1 MACKPCEVWRVYR
14 TKPAIKRLD
23 LIEQFIQSRRQGL
36 SPRTLEFYAGY
47 LRRAEKVVGLN
58 VSGEKIRSFLAGLQ
72 CSNGGKHAYF
82 RVLRVFY
89 RWLYSPKSRFR
100 LNPNDNP
107 MLAVDGPKVPQ
118 PLLPAPTQ
126 GEIDYVI
133 GQARSIKAKTIV
145 SLFGDSGVRLNELA
159 NLKAEDINWVE
170 NTITVWG
177 KGNRQRKAAFGPR
190 TAELLREFLSQ
201 NGTGEDNIWA
211 LKARGIQACLERL
224 TKRTG
229 VACNAHSLRRGFASS
244 LHRAGLDVEHIM
256 RLGGWQSLAMVLRY
270 TRSVKFEDSLQHYQA
285 LMCRD
290 GNK

>member
-1 MACKPCEVWRVYR
+1 MDESS
-14 TKPAIKRLD
+14 T
-23 LIEQFIQSRRQGL
+23 LINKFLQSRRQGL
-36 SPRTLEFYAGY
+36 SPRTLEFYQGY
-47 LRRAEKVVGLN
+47 LDRAKAVVGLD
-58 VSGEKIRSFLAGLQ
+58 VGGEDIHSFLANLQ

-82 RVLRVFY
+82 RTLRAFY
-89 RWLYSPKSRFR
+89 NWLYSPKSQFQ

-126 GEIDYVI
+126 DEVDYLID
-133 GQARSIKAKTIV
+133 QTKSIRLKTIV
-145 SLFGDSGVRLNELA
+145 SLFADSGVRLNELA
-159 NLKAEDINWVE
+159 NLKPEDINWVE

-177 KGNRQRKAAFGPR
+177 KGNKQRKAAFSPR
-190 TAELLREFLSQ
+190 TTKLLKEFLSQ
-201 NGTGEDNIWA
+201 NGTWGDNIWS

-285 LMCRD
+285 LMCRE